1 MSTII
6 PAYLSKQQLKR
17 INEHIPVSKRSRL
30 ISEFILEHKFQL
42 PGTKEKIEKILEW
55 EENAEKVILPIFFS
69 ESAVRTIDEQVQ
81 QLKEQMQKFQ
91 ISGYVGRSTII
102 RFILEDFATYVQEH
116 SFEESEKQF
125 ILIHVP
131 AGTKKKLD
139 EQIDK
144 MERSHTID
152 SFLSEA
158 YLAPEVSVQALKA
171 RFKGEKEKIA
181 LYLSLE
187 SLEKAERIAESFSG
201 QKVKKTHIIRDAI
214 YQLMEQLDIESPKKR
229 ELEET
234 LTRTLDDLMKHADP
248 GEIKEI
254 LARYNT
260 KE

>member
-17 INEHIPVSKRSRL
+17 INDHIPVSKRSRL
-30 ISEFILEHKFQL
+30 ISEFIIEHKFDL
-42 PGTKEKIEKILEW
+42 PDTREEIVQIIEW
-55 EENAEKVILPIFFS
+55 EEDIEKVILPIFFS
-69 ESAVRTIDEQVQ
+69 ESAVRRIDEQVL
-81 QLKEQMQKFQ
+81 QLKEQMLKFK
-91 ISGYVGRSTII
+91 ISAYVGRSTII
-102 RFILEDFATYVQEH
+102 RFILDDFAKYVQEH
-116 SFEESEKQF
+116 SFQESEKQF

-152 SFLSEA
+152 SFLSEV
-158 YLAPEVSVQALKA
+158 YQMPNVDVQTLKA
-171 RFKGEKEKIA
+171 RFKGEKEKIP
-181 LYLSLE
+181 LYLSVE
-187 SLEKAERIAESFSG
+187 SLEKAENIAESFSG

-248 GEIKEI
+248 SEIKEI